1 MCYNINNSH
10 TECHLGTKITAVLS
24 HPAFSPHSKRC
35 LPMKTLLTIMRLPDG
50 SQEHCGR
57 AHTIWLALALTGMGC
72 CVGGLSLFFSA
83 TAYVSLNSWH
93 LLGAYLSSPLLMF
106 LNLLP
111 PVLLIWLFYFLFR
124 RSWAAFICTFLPVL
138 AIALANYFK
147 IRLRSDPL
155 LASDLLLAA
164 EAGGIVGNYTLD
176 LTWLVWFALFCF
188 VAGLLFTIFL
198 MPHGIQGW
206 RERTFGALSCLALIG
221 VAFVSLYLN
230 PTVYDQ
236 TPTQAIRYAWSDE
249 IGRAHV

>member
-138 AIALANYFK
+138 AVF
-147 IRLRSDPL
+147 RPFS
-155 LASDLLLAA
+155 
-164 EAGGIVGNYTLD
+164 
-176 LTWLVWFALFCF
+176 LVARGKVW
-188 VAGLLFTIFL
+188 
-198 MPHGIQGW
+198 
-206 RERTFGALSCLALIG
+206 
-221 VAFVSLYLN
+221 
-230 PTVYDQ
+230 
-236 TPTQAIRYAWSDE
+236 
-249 IGRAHV
+249 